1 MPTLSQI
8 AVHPVKALD
17 PVSLDRASITPVGGL
32 VGDRT
37 YAIVA
42 EDGGYVNGKRT
53 AAVHRIRADVDL
65 ATNRVALRVEG
76 GGPERTFHLD
86 RDRAALEDWLSEY
99 FDVAVSLEAG
109 PGGSQTD
116 SAVYGDGS
124 ETGPTLVS
132 AATLREVASW
142 YDGIDPAEMR
152 LRMRPNLVVEG
163 VPAFWEDRLAVD
175 GGRRFRV
182 GDVTLEG
189 VDPVPRCVVPT
200 RHPHT
205 GEVTDEFRETF
216 VEKRR
221 ETVPER
227 ADADEFA
234 DGLYK
239 LMVIARIPA
248 DERDGELAVGDPVRL
263 AEETVER

>member
-1 MPTLSQI
+1 MPTLSRI
-8 AVHPVKALD
+8 SVHPVKALD
-17 PVSLDRASITPVGGL
+17 PVPIDRASITPIGGL
-32 VGDRT
+32 EGDRT

-53 AAVHRIRADVDL
+53 AAVHRICADVDL
-65 ATNRVALRVEG
+65 AANRVRLRIEER
-76 GGPERTFHLD
+76 GPERTFHLD
-86 RDRAALEDWLSEY
+86 RDRAALEARLSEY

-163 VPAFWEDRLAVD
+163 VPAFWEDRLVAD
-175 GGRRFRV
+175 GGRRFKI
-182 GDVTLEG
+182 GGVTLEG
-189 VDPVPRCVVPT
+189 VDPVPRCIVPT

-221 ETVPER
+221 ETLPEW
-227 ADADEFA
+227 ADADAFA
-234 DGLYK
+234 DGRYK
-239 LMVIARIPA
+239 LMVIARVPA
-248 DERDGELAVGDPVRL
+248 DERDGDLAVGDPVRL
-263 AEETVER
+263 ADETVEQ